1 MTNYSNLFKRYY
13 DANNVIYIS
22 NLVQVHKYLNAS
34 EEVSK
39 CLVDILYSGTRNDCL
54 VFVFEKT
61 DIMKELYEKWKNHE
75 LN

>member
-1 MTNYSNLFKRYY
+1 MLTFSKLLNRYY

-54 VFVFEKT
+54 VFVFERT
-61 DIMKELYEKWKNHE
+61 DIIKQLYEKWKNHE
-75 LN
+75 LD